1 MKGKSQEC
9 RGYWSFSTPSSLPN
23 CSNSGVVGRSRDMG
37 GKSIRTVSSIRLFT
51 KSGKEQAKSERVKGS
66 ANFYQWQWV
75 LFVFYKKRVSH
86 LMKWLHWAMG
96 KFLGGKKKK
105 NQIES
110 QQPSDDQSVY
120 FTNDQLL
127 KKCSQ
132 PPDLQVRGVQ
142 WASYLTNRWKDNRKK
157 FRGSRRF
164 QSLLG
169 FLFWQSVSVF
179 DATVGTF
186 FSNTFD

>member
-9 RGYWSFSTPSSLPN
+9 RGYRSFSTPSSLPN

-105 NQIES
+105 NKLKVSSHQTIKVFISQMISYWKSALSHQIFRLEVSSEHRTS
-110 QQPSDDQSVY
+110 QIDGKTIERNLEEAEDFRVY
-120 FTNDQLL
+120 
-127 KKCSQ
+127 
-132 PPDLQVRGVQ
+132 
-142 WASYLTNRWKDNRKK
+142 
-157 FRGSRRF
+157 
-164 QSLLG
+164 
-169 FLFWQSVSVF
+169 
-179 DATVGTF
+179 
-186 FSNTFD
+186 